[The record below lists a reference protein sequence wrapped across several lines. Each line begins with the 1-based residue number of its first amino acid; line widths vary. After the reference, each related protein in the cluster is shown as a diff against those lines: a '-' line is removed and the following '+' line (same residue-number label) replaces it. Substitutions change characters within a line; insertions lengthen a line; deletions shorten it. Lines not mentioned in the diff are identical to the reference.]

1 MNDVTGQLTH
11 AYLQQVEHYG
21 RIRELVL
28 RQARVMENNPD
39 PGAVLQICR
48 QVESLM
54 AEIAVIEEAV
64 EPAKR
69 LWSEQPLDPHGELDG
84 ALKRIEEMI
93 QEISRTQELVQR
105 RLVEYVQQEKQRS
118 EAARA
123 SMMAS
128 RARAVYRAG

>member
-11 AYLQQVEHYG
+11 AYREQVERYS

-28 RQARVMENNPD
+28 RQAQVMENNPD

-54 AEIAVIEEAV
+54 AEIAVIEQAI
-64 EPAKR
+64 EPLKG
-69 LWSEQPLDPHGELDG
+69 LWSRQPLDPGGELDG
-84 ALKRIEEMI
+84 ALKSIEQMI
-93 QEISRTQELVQR
+93 QEIARTQELVQR
-105 RLVEYVQQEKQRS
+105 RLMEYVQQEQQRS

-128 RARAVYRAG
+128 RARSLYKAG